1 MIRPLFPLLPVLL
14 FAACAAPQAVVVEE
28 VPSAKPKPAAARPSE
43 AAGEAAGEVVPRTV
57 QQGGMRVPDLA
68 ERLPERKDMT
78 PTAAPAAGGGP
89 TVIATPPPGP

>member
-1 MIRPLFPLLPVLL
+1 MIRLFFPLLPVLL

-28 VPSAKPKPAAARPSE
+28 APSAKPKPAAARPAE
-43 AAGEAAGEVVPRTV
+43 AAGEAVPSPRTV
-57 QQGGMRVPDLA
+57 PQSGMRVPDLA

-78 PTAAPAAGGGP
+78 PTAAPAGGGP